1 MFLPKEAFSPS
12 VVFYFF
18 MFFVFSGVMR
28 GNLFL
33 PLIVWIPDKYI
44 QGQAKNGSKVAGV
57 TKKRKV
63 DVYKKGRE
71 ILLPDLSYFTEKEE
85 RKDIKLPLDILS
97 PRQKEVIYLL
107 YYDCL
112 SEAER
117 QLGLSRST
125 IRTHKKSAE

>member
-1 MFLPKEAFSPS
+1 M
-12 VVFYFF
+12 VFYFF

-71 ILLPDLSYFTEKEE
+71 ILLPDLSYFTEKEK

-97 PRQKEVIYLL
+97 PQAKGSYISPLL
-107 YYDCL
+107 
-112 SEAER
+112 
-117 QLGLSRST
+117 
-125 IRTHKKSAE
+125 

>member
-1 MFLPKEAFSPS
+1 M
-12 VVFYFF
+12 VFYFF

-71 ILLPDLSYFTEKEE
+71 ILLPDLSYFTEKEK